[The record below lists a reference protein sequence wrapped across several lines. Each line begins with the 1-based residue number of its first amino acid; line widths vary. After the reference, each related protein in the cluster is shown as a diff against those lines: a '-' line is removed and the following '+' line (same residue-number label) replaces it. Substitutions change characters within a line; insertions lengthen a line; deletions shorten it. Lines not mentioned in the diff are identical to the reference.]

1 MSPGLV
7 KLPIARGKV
16 KSDQGCTADFSEKH
30 EIKLPL
36 VFAII
41 LEVSAGGP
49 QVALFWVREL
59 RNKIGSKF
67 EALQVNGLHAVAQ
80 LKYKTRSLLVPT
92 RCVGRKV

>member
-1 MSPGLV
+1 M
-7 KLPIARGKV
+7 
-16 KSDQGCTADFSEKH
+16 
-30 EIKLPL
+30 
-36 VFAII
+36 
-41 LEVSAGGP
+41 
-49 QVALFWVREL
+49 ALFWVREL